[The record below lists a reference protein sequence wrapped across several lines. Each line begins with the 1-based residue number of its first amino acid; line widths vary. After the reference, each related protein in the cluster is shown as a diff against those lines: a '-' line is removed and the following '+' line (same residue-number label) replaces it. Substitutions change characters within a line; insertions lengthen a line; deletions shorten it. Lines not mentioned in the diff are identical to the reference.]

1 MKNTNQNT
9 QTIITGNDC
18 KHSMTATSAF
28 TWNHTSSG
36 YGTVT
41 RFTDNNIVL
50 IPVESSPNINQQAAH
65 ANDVSVLITTN
76 IETEFRKL
84 TQKNS

>member
-9 QTIITGNDC
+9 QVIVAGVDC

-41 RFTDNNIVL
+41 RFADNNIVL
-50 IPVESSPNINQQAAH
+50 TPTESFSDISQQSAH
-65 ANDVSVLITTN
+65 ASDVPVLITTN